1 MSQIIK
7 FERKNCAPCV
17 LVGNALND
25 IPISHSRIDVEEQP
39 ELAAKY
45 GVMSVPTIICGDDV
59 VVGGANCMAYI
70 TQLNAKG
77 RD

>member
-1 MSQIIK
+1 MNQIIK
-7 FERKNCAPCV
+7 FERKNCAPCK
-17 LVGNALND
+17 LVGNTLKGAN
-25 IPISHSRIDVEEQP
+25 IPHTTVDVEEQP
-39 ELAAKY
+39 ELAAKH
-45 GVMSVPTIICGDDV
+45 GIMSVPTIVNGDDV